1 MKNWLVLIILFGL
14 TSCGFHLKGTSAFD
28 APMPYHSWKIDG
40 GSMQRALEVALR
52 RQPDIVVDAEKPEVV
67 IKVISATQNSST
79 SAVDLSG
86 GTSEYMLSLNVS
98 VQAYRHDRPLG
109 DPIQVTV
116 NRYMDYSDHEVLAK
130 EDEQRMIW
138 RDMRTDAAE
147 QIVRRLAFLPV
158 MTTDE

>member
-1 MKNWLVLIILFGL
+1 MKNWLVLAILFGL

-40 GSMQRALEVALR
+40 GSMQRALEVVLR
-52 RQPDIVVDAEKPEVV
+52 RQPDVIVNTEKPDVV
-67 IKVISATQNSST
+67 VKVISATQDSST

-86 GTSEYMLSLNVS
+86 GASEYLLTLNVS
-98 VQAYRHDRPLG
+98 VQAYRHDQPLG
-109 DPIQVTV
+109 NPIQVTV

-138 RDMRTDAAE
+138 RDMRIDAAE

-158 MTTDE
+158 ITDE

>member
-1 MKNWLVLIILFGL
+1 MKNWLVLAVVFVL

-40 GSMQRALEVALR
+40 GSMQRALEVVLR
-52 RQPDIVVDAEKPEVV
+52 RQPDVIVDTEKPDVV
-67 IKVISATQNSST
+67 VKVISATQDSST
-79 SAVDLSG
+79 SAADLSG
-86 GTSEYMLSLNVS
+86 GASEYLLTLNVR
-98 VQAYRHDRPLG
+98 VQAYRHDQPLG
-109 DPIQVTV
+109 NPIQVTV

-158 MTTDE
+158 ITE